1 MVMNVIVMSL
11 AGTVGAVLRYGVTRA
26 GNVLFKT
33 VRLPVATLVINLVGA
48 FCLGLAVSHLNSA
61 SLSWQ
66 LSSGFLAGF
75 TTFSTFT
82 NEVVTLHKK
91 TPLNRLRVLCFI
103 IWVRGG
109 GGRRWADRL
118 RKTPVRV
125 RPH

>member
-91 TPLNRLRVLCFI
+91 RPSIAFGYFVLSSGLGVAAAAVGLI
-103 IWVRGG
+103 V
-109 GGRRWADRL
+109 
-118 RKTPVRV
+118 
-125 RPH
+125 